1 MLKSIWLNEKCGVPS
16 YGLNVLLI
24 HQDQQCLSYKPN
36 QELSL
41 PHAYSPRLQLEK
53 ERMEKTSIP
62 STPSQLASTF
72 FSFFLS
78 TLLFNF
84 FKYFYFFVKRKA
96 LGSLRPAIPDLRQGP
111 SR

>member
-1 MLKSIWLNEKCGVPS
+1 MLQSIWLNEKCGVPS

-24 HQDQQCLSYKPN
+24 HQDQQYLSYKPN

-72 FSFFLS
+72 LFF
-78 TLLFNF
+78 FF
-84 FKYFYFFVKRKA
+84 FKYFTFQPLVLVKRQA
-96 LGSLRPAIPDLRQGP
+96 LGSLRPAIPDFRQGP
-111 SR
+111 YR